1 MFAINRFACENL
13 TAGCV
18 TDEKTPRFSFAVSG
32 SGEGDVLGRAEIS
45 VNGWTAEVS
54 GQTGIV
60 YAGEALKPETAYT
73 ARLRAVSAAGET
85 AEAETAFRTGKFGEP
100 WQAHWITDGEYRFTE
115 KKTSPVPMLF
125 RKKFETGKKIAGA
138 YIHATAVGIYEL
150 TLNGSRVGEDYFS
163 PGFTSYKHTLQY
175 QTYDVTGL
183 IGTKNTLLAAV
194 AGGWAVGAFVMTRR
208 NRITAD
214 RQAFLAELR
223 LVYEDGSEEIIGTD
237 ADWEVTGDGPL
248 RFAEFYDGEVYDATA
263 EESGMRWRPAARET
277 LKIRPDL
284 VAAYGAPV
292 RAHEVF
298 RPVSAV
304 RVGNGDI
311 VYDFGQN
318 FAGVVRFTLNGRKGQ
333 TVVVRHAEILDDSGR
348 LNTAFLRS
356 AKCMVTYTCREGM
369 QTYSPTMTYMGF
381 RYVSVSGI
389 DMENIGIEAVALYS
403 DMKQSGTFECSDAR
417 INRLQKNIE
426 WSGKSNFVDIPTDC
440 PQRDERMGWTGDI
453 AVFASTA
460 CWNFDMRRF
469 LDKWMRDVRDEQIRG
484 GGIPPTVPA
493 QGYGFPAT
501 MPRKAIAFWGDA
513 CVFVPW
519 AEYLAYGDEDCL
531 RKNYRTM
538 KKYVKACK
546 FWANIGIGKRRYIW
560 NDLPFFQFGDWVAPD
575 VPSMGQWQA
584 RCKWT
589 GTAALAASSGILARI
604 AEILG
609 EKEDAEYYR
618 NLKKKV
624 SRAYS
629 AVLTDGKG
637 KLKNEFQTA
646 YVLPLYFDMFSGEEK
661 QAAADNLATL
671 VEKNGY
677 RIGTGFPGT
686 PYILF
691 ALADN
696 GHADTAFRMLM
707 NTECPSWLYEVEAG
721 ATTIWERWDAMSK
734 DGKTAS
740 GQDGTGGMVSFN
752 HYAFGAVGDF
762 LYRRVLGVEAEA
774 GGYRTFRVRPLPG
787 GGLTWAKGSVET
799 PYGTIACGWE
809 IRGEEF
815 SLRLAVPSGTH
826 CSLSLPCGETH
837 ELGCGEYSFSGKI
850 REE

>member
-1 MFAINRFACENL
+1 MFRIDRFACEDM
-13 TAGCV
+13 TEGCV
-18 TDEKTPRFSFAVSG
+18 TDEKNPCFSFAVRG
-32 SGEGDVLGRAEIS
+32 GGEGAALRKAEIYL
-45 VNGWTAEVS
+45 NGWAAENPA
-54 GQTGIV
+54 QTGTA
-60 YAGEALKPETAYT
+60 YAGDPLKPETVYT
-73 ARLRAVSAAGET
+73 ARLAAESEGGER
-85 AEAETAFRTGKFGEP
+85 AEAEVTFRTGKLDAS
-100 WQAHWITDGEYRFTE
+100 WNASWITDGEYRFTE

-125 RKKFETGKKIAGA
+125 KKVFKTERKVASA
-138 YIHATAVGIYEL
+138 YIHATAIGIYEL
-150 TLNGSRVGEDYFS
+150 SLNGKRVGEDYFA

-183 IGTKNTLLAAV
+183 IGEENTLLAAV

-214 RQAFLAELR
+214 RQAFLAELH
-223 LVYEDGSEEIIGTD
+223 LVYEDGSREVIGTD
-237 ADWEVTGDGPL
+237 TDWQVTGDGPL
-248 RFAEFYDGEVYDATA
+248 RFAEFYDGETFDATA
-263 EESGMRWRPAARET
+263 EDSAMRWRPAARES
-277 LKIRPDL
+277 LKIHPAL

-292 RAHEVF
+292 RAHETF

-304 RVGNGDI
+304 RRENGDI
-311 VYDFGQN
+311 IYDFGQN
-318 FAGVVRFTLNGRKGQ
+318 FAGVVRLRLNGRKGQ
-333 TVVVRHAEILDDSGR
+333 KIILRHAEILNDYGD

-356 AKCMVTYTCREGM
+356 AKCMVTYICRDGA
-369 QTYSPTMTYMGF
+369 QVYSPTMTYMGF

-389 DMENIGIEAVALYS
+389 GMEDVEVEALALYS
-403 DMKQSGTFECSDAR
+403 DLRPNGTFECSDAR

-460 CWNFDMRRF
+460 CWNFGMRRF
-469 LDKWMRDVRDEQIRG
+469 LDKWMRDVCDEQIRS

-519 AEYLAYGDEDCL
+519 AEYLAYGDEECL
-531 RKNYRTM
+531 RKNYSTM

-546 FWANIGIGKRRYIW
+546 FWANIGVGKRRYIW

-584 RCKWT
+584 RCRWT
-589 GTAALAASSGILARI
+589 GTAALAASSGILSRI

-609 EKEDAEYYR
+609 EKEDAAYYAK
-618 NLKKKV
+618 LKEKV
-624 SRAYS
+624 SDAYAS
-629 AVLTDGKG
+629 VLTDGKG
-637 KLKNEFQTA
+637 KLKKEFQTA
-646 YVLPLYFDMFSGEEK
+646 YVLPLYFGMLTGEAK
-661 QAAADNLATL
+661 QAAADNLAAL
-671 VEKNGY
+671 VEKNGF

-740 GQDGTGGMVSFN
+740 GEDGTGGMVSFN

-762 LYRRVLGVEAEA
+762 LYRRVLGVEAVD

-787 GGLTWAKGSVET
+787 GGISWAKGSVET
-799 PYGTIACGWE
+799 PYGKISCGWE
-809 IRGEEF
+809 IRGDEF
-815 SLRLAVPSGTH
+815 SLNLSVPAGTK
-826 CSLSLPCGETH
+826 CSLTLPYGETR
-837 ELGCGEYSFSGKI
+837 ELGCGEYEFSGKI
-850 REE
+850 